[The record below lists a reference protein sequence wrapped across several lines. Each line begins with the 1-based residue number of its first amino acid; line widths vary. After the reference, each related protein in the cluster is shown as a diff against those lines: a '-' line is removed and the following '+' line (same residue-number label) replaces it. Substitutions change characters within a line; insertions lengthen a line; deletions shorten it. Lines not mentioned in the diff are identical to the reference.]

1 MMVSKSAHL
10 YRTSVKSFAIAAVA
24 GLAACSGDANPV
36 RDIATSVGAGPTMAK
51 TPDFVRE
58 SRPANLDYLPVGTT
72 APARP
77 SPAKTADE
85 VKAAEAEMDA
95 LKARNESA
103 AQAAIRAGST
113 PAPKPAAA
121 SPQQSAASAK
131 KKPKKQ
137 AR

>member
-1 MMVSKSAHL
+1 MVSKSADL
-10 YRTSVKSFAIAAVA
+10 YRMSVKSFAIAAMA

-36 RDIATSVGAGPTMAK
+36 RDIAAGVGAGPTMAK
-51 TPDFVRE
+51 SPDFVRE
-58 SRPANLDYLPVGTT
+58 SRPANLDYVPVGTA

-77 SPAKTADE
+77 TPAKTADE

-95 LKARNESA
+95 LKARNAAA
-103 AQAAIRAGST
+103 AQAAIRAGAT

-121 SPQQSAASAK
+121 SPQQSAASGK
-131 KKPKKQ
+131 KKPVKQ